1 MAKVF
6 FLLNNPK
13 PDKLTSILAQLY
25 ISREIRPTLATGEHC
40 KPENW
45 NGSRVTPASKGYP
58 TKGDAANINR
68 HLAKIEADLMEVW
81 RDNKGAGREEI
92 KAKAFEAING
102 AEVAQKKTEPVA
114 QTAENTVLHWM
125 REFIKTRWKKKSTK
139 QVLNCTVDHIK
150 GYADKKNIVLTWETF
165 NMAFYY
171 SFKDYLYSLGHND
184 NTVGKYIKKAKQL
197 ISEGFENDEHVNHN
211 FKKKAFK
218 AMEAETDEIYLDESE
233 IIKIYNLNI
242 PDLENVKKRFVFSC
256 WVGLRFGDISKLS
269 PNQFQ
274 KGLNGP
280 ILRVLTEKTGEE
292 VIIPLHPIAEEIWN
306 SWQTTPPKKIS
317 NPEFNKQVKK
327 LAAAAQLNEIVQK
340 RNTIKGEVTIE
351 WVPKHT
357 MVKAHTTRRSFA
369 TNCYLMKK
377 MLTKTIMLITGHR
390 TEKAFFKYVKVT
402 KAQHASIMADA
413 FKEHVQEQQ
422 AKMQVNRETVNE

>member
-45 NGSRVTPASKGYP
+45 DGSRVTPASKGYP
-58 TKGDAANINR
+58 TKGEAANINR

-102 AEVAQKKTEPVA
+102 SVTVQKKTDD
-114 QTAENTVLHWM
+114 TGENPVLHWM
-125 REFIKTRWKKKSTK
+125 KEYIKITKTKKGTR
-139 QVLNCTVDHIK
+139 QVYLATVEHLT
-150 GYADKKNIVLTWETF
+150 GWAKKNNITITWDTF
-165 NMAFYY
+165 NLTFYD
-171 SFKDYLYSLGHND
+171 SFLEYLYSLGHND
-184 NTVGKYIKKAKQL
+184 NTVGKYIKKAKNL
-197 ISEGFENDEHVNHN
+197 ISEGFERDQHVNIN

-218 AMEAETDEIYLDESE
+218 AMEAEVDEIYLNESE

-242 PDLENVKKRFVFSC
+242 PELENVKKRFVFSC

-269 PNQFQ
+269 PHQFQ

-280 ILRVLTEKTGEE
+280 ILRVLTEKTNEE
-292 VIIPLHPIAEEIWN
+292 VLIPLHPIAEEIWL
-306 SWQTTPPKKIS
+306 SWQTSPPKPIS
-317 NPEFNKQVKK
+317 NPEFNEKIKT
-327 LAAAAQLNEIVQK
+327 LAEKAGLNDMVQK
-340 RNTIKGEVTIE
+340 RNTIRGEVTIQ

-369 TNCYLMKK
+369 TNCVLMKK
-377 MLTKTIMLITGHR
+377 MPNKTIMAITGHK
-390 TEKAFFKYVKVT
+390 TEKAFFKYVRIT
-402 KAQHASIMADA
+402 KAQHAELMAEA

>member
-45 NGSRVTPASKGYP
+45 DGSRVTPASKGYP
-58 TKGDAANINR
+58 TKGETANINR

-102 AEVAQKKTEPVA
+102 AEPVQKKTND
-114 QTAENTVLHWM
+114 TSENPVLHWM
-125 REFIKTRWKKKSTK
+125 KEYIELTKKKKGTR
-139 QVLNCTVDHIK
+139 QVYLATIEHLT
-150 GYADKKNIVLTWETF
+150 GWAKKNDLTITWETF
-165 NMAFYY
+165 NLTFYD
-171 SFKDYLYSLGHND
+171 SFLEYLYGLGHND
-184 NTVGKYIKKAKQL
+184 NTVGKYVKKAKNL
-197 ISEGFENDEHVNHN
+197 ISEGFERDQHANIN

-218 AMEAETDEIYLDESE
+218 APEAEVDEIYLNESE

-242 PDLENVKKRFVFSC
+242 PELEDVKRRFVFSC
-256 WVGLRFGDISKLS
+256 WVGLRFGDISKLN

-274 KGLNGP
+274 RGLNGP
-280 ILRVLTEKTGEE
+280 ILRVVTEKTNEE
-292 VIIPLHPIAEEIWN
+292 VLIPLHPLAEEIWN
-306 SWQTTPPKKIS
+306 SWQKNPPKPIS
-317 NPEFNKQVKK
+317 NPEFNEKIKT
-327 LAAAAQLNEIVQK
+327 LAEKAELNELVQK
-340 RNTIKGEVTIE
+340 RNTIRGEVKVE
-351 WVPKHT
+351 WLPKHK

-369 TNCYLMKK
+369 TNCFLMKSIP
-377 MLTKTIMLITGHR
+377 TKTIMAITGHK
-390 TEKAFFKYVKVT
+390 TEKAFFKYIRIT
-402 KAQHASIMADA
+402 KAQHAALMAEA
-413 FKEHVQEQQ
+413 FKKHTEKQ
-422 AKMQVNRETVNE
+422 NETLMRKAE